1 MLEEQEN
8 LSLQSIESKDLIL
21 DLKSELD
28 QAREEIARMK
38 STGITESVETQQAVA
53 QLQEALGTIRILK
66 ETIEETEKAN
76 VELDNLRAEVADSMS
91 RQISQMEIN
100 EEDRKHLTD
109 KIADLEA
116 EILIYRNKDEADGL
130 QTRNLV
136 ADLTQKLN
144 ISNEELS
151 NLQKNLKIR
160 KTRG

>member
-1 MLEEQEN
+1 
-8 LSLQSIESKDLIL
+8 
-21 DLKSELD
+21 
-28 QAREEIARMK
+28 MK

-66 ETIEETEKAN
+66 ETLEETEKAN

-100 EEDRKHLTD
+100 EEDRKRLTD

-136 ADLTQKLN
+136 ADLTKSSTFLMKSCQ
-144 ISNEELS
+144 IFR
-151 NLQKNLKIR
+151 KNLKIR